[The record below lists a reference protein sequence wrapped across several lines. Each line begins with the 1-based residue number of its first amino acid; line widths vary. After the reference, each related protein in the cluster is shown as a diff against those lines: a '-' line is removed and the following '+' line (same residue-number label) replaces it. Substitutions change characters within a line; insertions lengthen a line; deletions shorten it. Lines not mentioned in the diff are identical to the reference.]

1 MTREAV
7 AVVGLGAMGSRMA
20 RRWLDAGYELHVWN
34 RSSEKARP
42 LVDDGATQAG
52 SPAGAA
58 ERADVVVTMVADP
71 DALAHVTEGPD
82 SVAAGA
88 RDGAVVIEMSTVG
101 PAAIARLRS
110 VLRPEVDLVDAPV
123 LGSLSEVEAG
133 TLRIFVGGTAES
145 YERLRPVLEVLGS
158 PLHAGGR
165 GCGAA
170 AKLVANSTL
179 FGALGVLGEAVALA
193 DALGLDRSVAF
204 EVLAATP
211 VAAQAERRR
220 ASLETGEYPHRF
232 DLRLALKDAGLVVS
246 AGEDLRLAEAARS
259 WLAEAAA
266 AGLGD
271 SDYSRVLEH
280 IAGRVRRTT

>member
-1 MTREAV
+1 MTTKSV
-7 AVVGLGAMGSRMA
+7 AVIGLGAMGGRMA
-20 RRWLDAGYELHVWN
+20 RRWLDAGHELYVWN
-34 RSSEKARP
+34 RSSEKADP
-42 LVDDGATQAG
+42 LVDDGATAAD

-71 DALAHVTEGPD
+71 AALAEVTEGHD
-82 SVAAGA
+82 GVAAGA
-88 RDGAVVIEMSTVG
+88 RAGTVVAEMSTVG
-101 PAAIARLRS
+101 PPAIERLR
-110 VLRPEVDLVDAPV
+110 VALPAGVDLVDAPV

-133 TLRIFVGGTAES
+133 TLRIFVGGTTAS
-145 YERLRPVLEVLGS
+145 YERVRPVLEVLGS
-158 PLHAGGR
+158 PLHAGDLGS
-165 GCGAA
+165 GAA

-193 DALGLDRSVAF
+193 DSLGLDRSVAF

-211 VAAQAERRR
+211 IAAQAERRR

-232 DLRLALKDAGLVVS
+232 DLRLALKDADLVVS
-246 AGEDLRLAEAARS
+246 AGADLRLAEAARS

-271 SDYSRVLEH
+271 ADYSRVLEH
-280 IAGRVRRTT
+280 IVRRVRRTT